1 MINAGHK
8 PLTIPGMHRVSSS
21 KSLQQHRSS
30 LLHIREEGW
39 PRYEEGGH
47 NAGKRMT
54 MTADEE
60 TRGWVDFSLIGN
72 VNFNKPVIEFFMMSS
87 QKNDVRNI
95 TWQMIT
101 TYGRALG
108 DFTNTTDAIMAAM
121 IPREQKLYPNLVC
134 E

>member
-1 MINAGHK
+1 
-8 PLTIPGMHRVSSS
+8 MHIEFIQVIAAI
-21 KSLQQHRSS
+21 QHRAS

-72 VNFNKPVIEFFMMSS
+72 VNFNRTS
-87 QKNDVRNI
+87 
-95 TWQMIT
+95 
-101 TYGRALG
+101 Y
-108 DFTNTTDAIMAAM
+108 
-121 IPREQKLYPNLVC
+121 
-134 E
+134 